1 MLLETLGTTRRPC
14 TASNLTYDVIIAFT
28 FGVSA
33 FETRVAPRSL
43 RLRPLAFL
51 VRMWR
56 FIERLRFTL
65 PEAVSLNRA
74 TAARFV
80 FFLIFV
86 LGFRIFEFRSFVSSG
101 L

>member
-1 MLLETLGTTRRPC
+1 MARTL
-14 TASNLTYDVIIAFT
+14 
-28 FGVSA
+28 GVSA
-33 FETRVAPRSL
+33 FETRVDPRSL
-43 RLRPLAFL
+43 RFRPFAFF

-65 PEAVSLNRA
+65 PVAVSLNRA

-86 LGFRIFEFRSFVSSG
+86 LGFRI